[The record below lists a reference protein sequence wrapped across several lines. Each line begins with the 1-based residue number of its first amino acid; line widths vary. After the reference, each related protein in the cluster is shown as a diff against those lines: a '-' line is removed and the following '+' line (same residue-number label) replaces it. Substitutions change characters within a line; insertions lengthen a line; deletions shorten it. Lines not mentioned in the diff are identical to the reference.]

1 MPIVFYQFEGPVS
14 LFEELK
20 EKELFMI
27 ISRVDELIELCFKLF
42 EKKSCSN
49 SNRLL
54 SSIFYQLY
62 VDLIKI
68 YQAYYLLV
76 TVVLEVFAQ
85 LSTMDMKRSL
95 IIYSNFIHMNQE
107 IKAIVGSSSVDG
119 AKMMLVQRKE
129 GEKGE
134 AKFQF
139 YEADPKV
146 VDYMKVE
153 IDMLD
158 RRLKK
163 DTSSSLSNSNQ
174 SKNNTE
180 EGLIRELFEEIEKKG
195 A

>member
-1 MPIVFYQFEGPVS
+1 
-14 LFEELK
+14 
-20 EKELFMI
+20 MI